1 MIKIY
6 LAIPYSGMEESSFE
20 QANEATVKLLKQGFN
35 VFSPITHSHPLTRF
49 DLPGTWE
56 FWSKIDY
63 QFLDWCDLCLVL
75 VPKEGEEKVNASVGV
90 KAEIDYAIKK
100 KKLVLFGE
108 MLELDRI
115 IPNLINELNH
125 VE

>member
-63 QFLDWCDLCLVL
+63 QFLDWCDVCLVL
-75 VPKEGEEKVNASVGV
+75 VPKEGEEKVIASVGV

-100 KKLVLFGE
+100 NKLVLFGE